1 MKTIH
6 QDAALIPWLAQD
18 LNQQLKGFFL
28 QDAFSANEQAATL
41 VFVKGKEQL
50 SMVLNIQAKTGLLF
64 FYEHEIERQSGVQP
78 LFKELIGLPI
88 IAVNPHANNRS
99 FEMCFEK
106 EYLLLFKLY
115 GALSNILLWRQE
127 KVLQLFRPS
136 IINDRATTL
145 IDLIGKEPKIAIT
158 PLTSLFICLKDE
170 AAAQQICLTTE
181 AEYQVYWQGNHL
193 LEALTVFA
201 KYYLNHYLFY
211 ETQRQLLSGL
221 NQKIKRKSA
230 ELVANE
236 NRLFQLQTEVPPEEL
251 GHLLMANLHVIK
263 KGETSILVHDFYRN
277 QPLEIKLKKD
287 LSAAANAEHYYKKSR
302 NRKYELVQV
311 EKKIIQAKSEI
322 ELLQQKLNAVNAAT
336 RLRDLNALNPISIQG
351 KNKSV
356 LAPEKFRRFE
366 KEGFVIYVGKGS
378 ENNDELTQ
386 KMAKKDDLWLHAR
399 GVAGSHVVIKQSP
412 GKPFPKAVIEYAAQ
426 LAAYYSKAKGSDL
439 VPVIYTPK
447 KFVRKPK
454 GSNPGQV
461 VVDREEVILVSPAT

>member
-1 MKTIH
+1 
-6 QDAALIPWLAQD
+6 
-18 LNQQLKGFFL
+18 
-28 QDAFSANEQAATL
+28 
-41 VFVKGKEQL
+41 
-50 SMVLNIQAKTGLLF
+50 
-64 FYEHEIERQSGVQP
+64 
-78 LFKELIGLPI
+78 
-88 IAVNPHANNRS
+88 
-99 FEMCFEK
+99 
-106 EYLLLFKLY
+106 
-115 GALSNILLWRQE
+115 
-127 KVLQLFRPS
+127 
-136 IINDRATTL
+136 
-145 IDLIGKEPKIAIT
+145 
-158 PLTSLFICLKDE
+158 
-170 AAAQQICLTTE
+170 
-181 AEYQVYWQGNHL
+181 L

-201 KYYLNHYLFY
+201 KYYLNHYLFF

-221 NQKIKRKSA
+221 NQRIKRKTA

-251 GHLLMANLHVIK
+251 GHLLMANLHLIK

-287 LSAAANAEHYYKKSR
+287 LSAAKNAEHYYKKSR

-311 EKKIIQAKSEI
+311 EKKIIQAKSELQ
-322 ELLQQKLNAVNAAT
+322 LLQQKLISVTAAT
-336 RLRDLNALNPISIQG
+336 RLRELNALNPTAIQG
-351 KNKSV
+351 KSNSAS
-356 LAPEKFRRFE
+356 APEKFRRFE

-412 GKPFPKAVIEYAAQ
+412 GKPFPKVVIEYAAQ

-461 VVDREEVILVSPAT
+461 VVDREEVILVKPTT